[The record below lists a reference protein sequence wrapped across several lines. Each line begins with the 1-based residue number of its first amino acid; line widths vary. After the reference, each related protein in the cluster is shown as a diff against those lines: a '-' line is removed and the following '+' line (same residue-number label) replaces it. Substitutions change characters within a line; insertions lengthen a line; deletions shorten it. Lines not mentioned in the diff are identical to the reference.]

1 MFSHAELTIHR
12 VREGDREVV
21 AACGRL
27 DLWSAWEFERE
38 LRRVEATDVSEI
50 VVDLADLQFIDAA
63 GMEVVSNA
71 SARSRHHSKR
81 LMIRG
86 ADQAVRHTFEHSG
99 LLSPLPLGDR
109 ELSARLS

>member
-1 MFSHAELTIHR
+1 MFSHAELTIHC

-38 LRRVEATDVSEI
+38 LRRVEGTDVGEI
-50 VVDLADLQFIDAA
+50 VVDLADLQFIDA

-86 ADQAVRHTFEHSG
+86 GDQAVQHTFEHSG

-109 ELSARLS
+109 EPSARLS